1 MDGID
6 KRSRSVIYGIVF
18 ISMLCAGFTH
28 LLIGIYHRIL
38 KTRVHQIFLIGT
50 MY

>member
-1 MDGID
+1 MDRID

-18 ISMLCAGFTH
+18 VPVPHAGFTH
-28 LLIGIYHRIL
+28 FLIGIYHRIL
-38 KTRVHQIFLIGT
+38 KTRVHQVFFIGT